1 MPKHIQKSFTNAT
14 QKIKISTKQIQSDPR
29 RGCSHLK
36 TTSFAANGKENENDG
51 VRSSDDT
58 VRFLFENF
66 KSLYQEDFH
75 CEEVTTKKVRNES
88 FLFDKST
95 ASKNQTKPQI
105 FSGEDSSTAGE
116 TEEIGADDSS
126 AQDDFIAILT
136 YSPSPHEEFRRS
148 MKEMV
153 EVHLER
159 DGKVDWDFLEKLL
172 FRYLDLNNEKSYRY
186 ILRAFVDLVVVLREN
201 DWRFPARRRP
211 WRWNGG
217 GGRKAA
223 ERGDVLI

>member
-1 MPKHIQKSFTNAT
+1 MPKHIQKSFTNASH
-14 QKIKISTKQIQSDPR
+14 KIKISTKQIQSDQW
-29 RGCSHLK
+29 RGCNHPKMASL
-36 TTSFAANGKENENDG
+36 AADSKEKENDG
-51 VRSSDDT
+51 VTSSDDT

-95 ASKNQTKPQI
+95 ASKNQTKPLV
-105 FSGEDSSTAGE
+105 FSGEDSSTAEE
-116 TEEIGADDSS
+116 TEEIGANDSS
-126 AQDDFIAILT
+126 AQDDFIAVLT
-136 YSPSPHEEFRRS
+136 YSPSPYEEFRRS

-159 DGKVDWDFLEKLL
+159 HGKVDWDFLEELL

-186 ILRAFVDLVVVLREN
+186 ILRAFVDLVVVLHEN

-211 WRWNGG
+211 WNDG
-217 GGRKAA
+217 GGRRPLKG
-223 ERGDVLI
+223 EI